1 MPSNS
6 HESGVE
12 ATGAH
17 TAADAGGHEPKGILS
32 PDPGV
37 AIYTFITFVLL
48 FFILKKLA
56 WKPMLLTLDKREQ
69 AIRESVTAA
78 ERAQAAAASSLEEQQ
93 KLLAE
98 ARREAQ
104 ELLLKSRAD
113 ADRAREEIVAKAR
126 TEAEKVIEAGRK
138 AIEQEKLA
146 ALDDMRKATVELTL
160 AATSKVLR
168 KRIDDAQSRELVQT
182 YVKELEQ
189 SAARER
195 RV

>member
-6 HESGVE
+6 HEPGVE
-12 ATGAH
+12 AAEGH
-17 TAADAGGHEPKGILS
+17 TAADAGGHGAKGGILS

-56 WKPMLLTLDKREQ
+56 WKPMLATLDKREL
-69 AIRESVTAA
+69 AIREAVTAA

-126 TEAEKVIEAGRK
+126 TEAGKMAPGRV
-138 AIEQEKLA
+138 
-146 ALDDMRKATVELTL
+146 T
-160 AATSKVLR
+160 
-168 KRIDDAQSRELVQT
+168 
-182 YVKELEQ
+182 
-189 SAARER
+189 
-195 RV
+195 